1 MTFDFH
7 WFSLIYIDIIDF
19 YWKLLDVAKVGWQDP
34 LGDGQTVLFR
44 FKLWLRYR
52 VLPSSWNR
60 KTLLLFYFKRTV
72 VIPLDYTG
80 NRNFHR
86 HSNAVVFA
94 TPFNQ
99 RLSKC
104 LPVFLLLHNQLLIIK
119 SNQWKSI
126 TFRCIGDWLSIFID
140 WLSQKILI
148 DFYWFLLIYILIEVH
163 DWFSLIVVV
172 WWISNLFY
180 ANCYWINAAQK
191 VLRSN
196 RLV

>member
-1 MTFDFH
+1 MIFDFH

-44 FKLWLRYR
+44 FKLWMRYR

-60 KTLLLFYFKRTV
+60 KTLLLLYFKRTV

-86 HSNAVVFA
+86 HSNFVVFA

-104 LPVFLLLHNQLLIIK
+104 LPGFLLLHNQLLIIK
-119 SNQWKSI
+119 SNKWKSI

-140 WLSQKILI
+140 WLSQSILI
-148 DFYWFLLIYILIEVH
+148 DFYWLYWLKFMIDFHWLLSCS
-163 DWFSLIVVV
+163 FSL
-172 WWISNLFY
+172 WTWIWLTK
-180 ANCYWINAAQK
+180 IQLQK
-191 VLRSN
+191 GS
-196 RLV
+196 LVFDKVRELE